1 MKKKEE
7 KKAIKKHVKEVS
19 QGECKKSAKKS
30 RSKKHVK
37 MTTLSSRIISD
48 KDFMSKVKE
57 SSDALLN
64 DINTAAKKIAPY
76 IKGIVRDSG
85 KDVSSYVERLCGDIP
100 ADYNAHRDI
109 FDSFVGLVKM
119 MILDDIDRSESV
131 SPVPEDS
138 TLCSNEEIIPVE
150 SDKHADSQVDELKEP
165 YIHTYQRHVR
175 ELDIGSVSVGYT
187 SKDKLSDLLVSWG
200 YGRFSNNFERMYND
214 IIDKYTCYEDG
225 NYVKFNRKWF
235 DLNAGDWSEYLKI
248 YGDIMLP
255 DIINGLADDNFG
267 FKTKITKGLIHIF
280 LRDEITDGSYVL
292 ALNSLSDLSFGSG
305 ALGVQVTYLRMILK
319 LVVNWIF
326 WHPEHMV
333 FFVAHR
339 HEIKYVVFDY
349 PKCINPVEKG
359 QNEKEELKNITN
371 NLKDLIK
378 LSNFWGI
385 AVVTAS
391 QAGNANSEHA
401 DTHTKPDEPY
411 YRHMKCSERLINN
424 VEFVSMM
431 NEHGISSVIS
441 ETSSLASEIDFLD
454 TMKVVTDALNVTEE
468 NIQAILLRFADIIT
482 EFVIGDNELKG
493 YASII
498 HSFIIGSIDVCELT
512 HKLTIVYVGYNHRDI
527 RDIDMR
533 FKVND
538 IMHSI
543 YLWFD
548 KEFYGTSRVTMYLE
562 NACEKEINKK

>member
-7 KKAIKKHVKEVS
+7 KKANKKHLTEVS
-19 QGECKKSAKKS
+19 QGERKKSAKKS

-64 DINTAAKKIAPY
+64 DINAAAKKIAPY

-85 KDVSSYVERLCGDIP
+85 KDVSSYVERLCGDVP

-119 MILDDIDRSESV
+119 MILDDMDRSESV

-138 TLCSNEEIIPVE
+138 TPCSNEEIIPVE
-150 SDKHADSQVDELKEP
+150 SDKPADSRVDELKEL

-175 ELDIGSVSVGYT
+175 ELDIGSVSVGYA

-214 IIDKYTCYEDG
+214 IIDKYMHIENG
-225 NYVKFNRKWF
+225 ALAKFDKEWF
-235 DLNAGDWSEYLKI
+235 DFTAKDWSEYLKSYI
-248 YGDIMLP
+248 DKILP

-267 FKTKITKGLIHIF
+267 FKTKVTKGLIHVF
-280 LRDEITDGSYVL
+280 LMDEITDGSYVL
-292 ALNSLSDLSFGSG
+292 ALNGLSDHSFGSG
-305 ALGVQVTYLRMILK
+305 ALGFQVTYLRMILK
-319 LVVNWIF
+319 LVVNWIL
-326 WHPEHMV
+326 WHPVYMM

-339 HEIKYVVFDY
+339 HGTKHVFFEASGEIKKLEY
-349 PKCINPVEKG
+349 
-359 QNEKEELKNITN
+359 EKELD
-371 NLKDLIK
+371 DLRK

-385 AVVTAS
+385 AVVTSSHAF
-391 QAGNANSEHA
+391 NTNSDH
-401 DTHTKPDEPY
+401 DNTHTKANGPY

-498 HSFIIGSIDVCELT
+498 HSFIIGSIDACELT

-548 KEFYGTSRVTMYLE
+548 KEFYGTSRVTMYLKDVY
-562 NACEKEINKK
+562 EKEINKK

>member
-1 MKKKEE
+1 MNNKEE
-7 KKAIKKHVKEVS
+7 KKSIKKNVTEVS
-19 QGECKKSAKKS
+19 QTERKKLSKKP
-30 RSKKHVK
+30 RMKKHVK

-57 SSDALLN
+57 TTDILLN
-64 DINTAAKKIAPY
+64 DINTATKKIAPY
-76 IKGIVRDSG
+76 IKGIVKDSD
-85 KDVSSYVERLCGDIP
+85 KEVSLYVERLCCDIP
-100 ADYNAHRDI
+100 VDYNAHRDI

-119 MILDDIDRSESV
+119 MILDDMDHSESV
-131 SPVPEDS
+131 SPVQEDS
-138 TLCSNEEIIPVE
+138 TPCSNEELIPDE
-150 SDKHADSQVDELKEP
+150 SDKPAVSQVDELKES
-165 YIHTYQRHVR
+165 YTHTYQHHVC
-175 ELDIGSVSVGYT
+175 ELDNGLLSVGYA

-200 YGRFSNNFERMYND
+200 YGIFSNDFERMYND
-214 IIDKYTCYEDG
+214 IIDKYMHIENG
-225 NYVKFNRKWF
+225 ALAKFDKEWF
-235 DLNAGDWSEYLKI
+235 DFTAKDWSEYLKSYI
-248 YGDIMLP
+248 DKILP

-267 FKTKITKGLIHIF
+267 FKTKVTKGLIHVF
-280 LRDEITDGSYVL
+280 LMDEITDGSYVL
-292 ALNSLSDLSFGSG
+292 ALNGLSDHSFGSG
-305 ALGVQVTYLRMILK
+305 ALGFQVAYLRMILK
-319 LVVNWIF
+319 LVVNWIL
-326 WHPEHMV
+326 WHPVYMM

-339 HEIKYVVFDY
+339 HGTKHVFFEASGEIKKLEY
-349 PKCINPVEKG
+349 
-359 QNEKEELKNITN
+359 EKELD
-371 NLKDLIK
+371 DLRK

-385 AVVTAS
+385 AVVTSSHAF
-391 QAGNANSEHA
+391 NTNSDH
-401 DTHTKPDEPY
+401 DNTHTKPDEPY

-454 TMKVVTDALNVTEE
+454 TMKVVTDALNVTEA

-512 HKLTIVYVGYNHRDI
+512 HKLTIVYVAYNHRDI
-527 RDIDMR
+527 DMC

-548 KEFYGTSRVTMYLE
+548 KEFYGTSRVTMYLKDV
-562 NACEKEINKK
+562 CEKEINKK

>member
-7 KKAIKKHVKEVS
+7 KKAIKKHLTEVS
-19 QGECKKSAKKS
+19 QGEQKKSAKKS

-37 MTTLSSRIISD
+37 MTTLSSRIIGD
-48 KDFMSKVKE
+48 KNFMSKVKE
-57 SSDALLN
+57 SSDNLLN
-64 DINTAAKKIAPY
+64 DINAVAKKIAPY
-76 IKGIVRDSG
+76 IKGIVKDSD
-85 KDVSSYVERLCGDIP
+85 KEVISYVERLCGDIP

-119 MILDDIDRSESV
+119 MILDDMYRLQSG

-138 TLCSNEEIIPVE
+138 APCSNEEIIPVE
-150 SDKHADSQVDELKEP
+150 SDKPADSRVDELKEL

-175 ELDIGSVSVGYT
+175 ELDIGSVSVGYA

-214 IIDKYTCYEDG
+214 IIDKYMHIENG
-225 NYVKFNRKWF
+225 ALAKFDKEWF
-235 DLNAGDWSEYLKI
+235 DFTAKDWSEYLKSYI
-248 YGDIMLP
+248 DKILP

-267 FKTKITKGLIHIF
+267 FKTKVTKGLIHVF
-280 LRDEITDGSYVL
+280 LMDEITDGSYVL
-292 ALNSLSDLSFGSG
+292 ALNGLSDHSFGSG
-305 ALGVQVTYLRMILK
+305 ALGFQVAYLRMILQ
-319 LVVNWIF
+319 LVVNWIL
-326 WHPEHMV
+326 WHPVYMM

-339 HEIKYVVFDY
+339 HGTKHVFFDASGEIKKLEY
-349 PKCINPVEKG
+349 
-359 QNEKEELKNITN
+359 EKELD
-371 NLKDLIK
+371 DLRK

-385 AVVTAS
+385 AVVTSSHAF
-391 QAGNANSEHA
+391 NTNSDH
-401 DTHTKPDEPY
+401 DNTHTKANEPY
-411 YRHMKCSERLINN
+411 YQHMKCSERLINN

-441 ETSSLASEIDFLD
+441 KTSSLASEIDFLD

-498 HSFIIGSIDVCELT
+498 HSFIIGSIDACELT

-548 KEFYGTSRVTMYLE
+548 KEFYGTSRVTMYLKDV
-562 NACEKEINKK
+562 CEKEINKK

>member
-85 KDVSSYVERLCGDIP
+85 KDVSSYVERLCGDVP

-138 TLCSNEEIIPVE
+138 TSCSNEEIIPVE
-150 SDKHADSQVDELKEP
+150 SDKPADSRVDELKEL

-175 ELDIGSVSVGYT
+175 ELDIGSVSVGYA

-214 IIDKYTCYEDG
+214 IIDKYMHIENG
-225 NYVKFNRKWF
+225 ALAKFDKEWF
-235 DLNAGDWSEYLKI
+235 DFTAKDWSEYLKSYI
-248 YGDIMLP
+248 DKILP

-267 FKTKITKGLIHIF
+267 FKTKVTKGLIHVF
-280 LRDEITDGSYVL
+280 LMDEITDGSYVL
-292 ALNSLSDLSFGSG
+292 ALNGLSDHSFGSD
-305 ALGVQVTYLRMILK
+305 ALGFQVAYLRMILQ
-319 LVVNWIF
+319 LVVNWIL
-326 WHPEHMV
+326 WHPVYMM

-339 HEIKYVVFDY
+339 HGTKHVFFDASREIKKLEY
-349 PKCINPVEKG
+349 
-359 QNEKEELKNITN
+359 EKELE
-371 NLKDLIK
+371 DLRK

-385 AVVTAS
+385 AVVTS
-391 QAGNANSEHA
+391 SHA
-401 DTHTKPDEPY
+401 FNTNTDHDNTHTKTNEPY
-411 YRHMKCSERLINN
+411 YQHMKCSERLINN

-498 HSFIIGSIDVCELT
+498 HSFIIGSIDACELT
-512 HKLTIVYVGYNHRDI
+512 HKLTIVYVSYNHRDI
-527 RDIDMR
+527 RDIDM
-533 FKVND
+533 
-538 IMHSI
+538 
-543 YLWFD
+543 
-548 KEFYGTSRVTMYLE
+548 
-562 NACEKEINKK
+562 

>member
-37 MTTLSSRIISD
+37 MTTLSSRIIGD
-48 KDFMSKVKE
+48 KNFMSKVKE

-85 KDVSSYVERLCGDIP
+85 KDVSSYVERLCGDVP

-119 MILDDIDRSESV
+119 MILDDMDRSESV

-138 TLCSNEEIIPVE
+138 ALRSNEELIPDE
-150 SDKHADSQVDELKEP
+150 SGNPANSQVDELKGP
-165 YIHTYQRHVR
+165 CIHTYLRHVHD
-175 ELDIGSVSVGYT
+175 LDNRSISVGYA

-200 YGRFSNNFERMYND
+200 YGRFINNFERMNND
-214 IIDKYTCYEDG
+214 IIDKYMRIENG
-225 NYVKFNRKWF
+225 HLAKFDKEWF
-235 DLNAGDWSEYLKI
+235 DFTAKDWSEYLKSYI
-248 YGDIMLP
+248 DIILP
-255 DIINGLADDNFG
+255 DIINGLGDDNFG
-267 FKTKITKGLIHIF
+267 FKTKITKGLIHVF
-280 LRDEITDGSYVL
+280 LMDEITDGSYVL
-292 ALNSLSDLSFGSG
+292 ALNSLSDRSFGSG
-305 ALGVQVTYLRMILK
+305 ALGFQVAYLRMILK
-319 LVVNWIF
+319 LVVNWIL
-326 WHPEHMV
+326 WHPVYMM

-339 HEIKYVVFDY
+339 HGTNHVFFDVSGEIKKLEY
-349 PKCINPVEKG
+349 
-359 QNEKEELKNITN
+359 EKELE
-371 NLKDLIK
+371 DLRK

-385 AVVTAS
+385 VVVTSSHAF
-391 QAGNANSEHA
+391 NTHNEHT

-411 YRHMKCSERLINN
+411 YRHMRCSERLINN

-431 NEHGISSVIS
+431 NEHRISSQIS
-441 ETSSLASEIDFLD
+441 ETSSLASGIDFLD
-454 TMKVVTDALNVTEE
+454 TMNVVTDVLDVTEA
-468 NIQAILLRFADIIT
+468 NIQALLLRFAGIIT
-482 EFVIGDNELKG
+482 EFVIGDDEPKG

-498 HSFIIGSIDVCELT
+498 HSFIIGSIDVYELT
-512 HKLTIVYVGYNHRDI
+512 DKLATIYVVYNHRDI
-527 RDIDMR
+527 DMC

-548 KEFYGTSRVTMYLE
+548 KEFYGTSRVTMYLKDV
-562 NACEKEINKK
+562 CEKEINKK

>member
-1 MKKKEE
+1 
-7 KKAIKKHVKEVS
+7 
-19 QGECKKSAKKS
+19 
-30 RSKKHVK
+30 

-57 SSDALLN
+57 SSDNLLN
-64 DINTAAKKIAPY
+64 DINAAAKKIAPY
-76 IKGIVRDSG
+76 IKGIVKDSD
-85 KDVSSYVERLCGDIP
+85 KEVISYVERLCGDIP

-119 MILDDIDRSESV
+119 MILDDMDRSESV

-138 TLCSNEEIIPVE
+138 TPCSNEELIPDE
-150 SDKHADSQVDELKEP
+150 SDKPAVSQVDELKES

-214 IIDKYTCYEDG
+214 IIDKYMHIENG
-225 NYVKFNRKWF
+225 ALAKFDKEWF
-235 DLNAGDWSEYLKI
+235 DFTAKDWSEYLKSYI
-248 YGDIMLP
+248 DKILP

-267 FKTKITKGLIHIF
+267 FKTKVTKGLIHVF
-280 LRDEITDGSYVL
+280 LMDEITDGSYVL
-292 ALNSLSDLSFGSG
+292 ALNGLSDHSFGSG
-305 ALGVQVTYLRMILK
+305 ALGFQVAYLRMILV
-319 LVVNWIF
+319 LVVKWIL
-326 WHPEHMV
+326 WHPVYMM

-339 HEIKYVVFDY
+339 HGTKHVFFDASREIKKLEY
-349 PKCINPVEKG
+349 
-359 QNEKEELKNITN
+359 EKELD
-371 NLKDLIK
+371 DLRK

-385 AVVTAS
+385 VVVTS
-391 QAGNANSEHA
+391 SHA
-401 DTHTKPDEPY
+401 FDTYTKPDEPY
-411 YRHMKCSERLINN
+411 YWHMKCSERLINN
-424 VEFVSMM
+424 MEFVSMM
-431 NEHGISSVIS
+431 NEHRISSQIS
-441 ETSSLASEIDFLD
+441 ETSSLTSGIDFLD
-454 TMKVVTDALNVTEE
+454 RMKIVTDALNVTEP
-468 NIQAILLRFADIIT
+468 NIQALLLRFADIIT
-482 EFVIGDNELKG
+482 EFVVGDNELKG

-498 HSFIIGSIDVCELT
+498 HSFIIGSIDACELT

-527 RDIDMR
+527 RDIDMC

-548 KEFYGTSRVTMYLE
+548 KEFYGTSRVTMYLKDV
-562 NACEKEINKK
+562 CEKEINKK

>member
-7 KKAIKKHVKEVS
+7 KKANKKSVAEVS
-19 QGECKKSAKKS
+19 QGERKKS

-37 MTTLSSRIISD
+37 MTTLSSRIIND

-57 SSDALLN
+57 SSDDLLN
-64 DINTAAKKIAPY
+64 DINAAAKKIAPY

-109 FDSFVGLVKM
+109 FDAFVGLVKM
-119 MILDDIDRSESV
+119 MILDDMKRLESL
-131 SPVPEDS
+131 SPVSENS
-138 TLCSNEEIIPVE
+138 TPCSNEEVIPDEGAPVN
-150 SDKHADSQVDELKEP
+150 DSQGGDIAKFYEHAP
-165 YIHTYQRHVR
+165 R
-175 ELDIGSVSVGYT
+175 ELDGLVSVCYT

-200 YGRFSNNFERMYND
+200 YGMFNDNFERMYSD
-214 IIDKYTCYEDG
+214 IIDKYTYYGDG

-248 YGDIMLP
+248 YGDRMLP
-255 DIINGLADDNFG
+255 DIINSLADYNFG

-292 ALNSLSDLSFGSG
+292 ALNSLSDQSFGSC
-305 ALGVQVTYLRMILK
+305 ALGFHVTYLRMILK

-333 FFVAHR
+333 FFVAHQ
-339 HEIKYVVFDY
+339 HGIKQLIFDGEII
-349 PKCINPVEKG
+349 KCLEDM
-359 QNEKEELKNITN
+359 TN
-371 NLKDLIK
+371 

-385 AVVTAS
+385 AVVTATQVNDVPS
-391 QAGNANSEHA
+391 VL
-401 DTHTKPDEPY
+401 TPY

-431 NEHGISSVIS
+431 DEHERILIYYKDYFKAKVSSVIS
-441 ETSSLASEIDFLD
+441 KSSPLASEINAD
-454 TMKVVTDALNVTEE
+454 TMKVVTAALNVTEA
-468 NIQAILLRFADIIT
+468 NIQALLLRYSDIIT
-482 EFVIGDNELKG
+482 EFITGNGYESKGWTSVIHDFIVGD
-493 YASII
+493 
-498 HSFIIGSIDVCELT
+498 IDVSEFT
-512 HKLTIVYVGYNHRDI
+512 SNFADVYDVCTHRDL
-527 RDIDMR
+527 R

-538 IMHSI
+538 IMAAI

-548 KEFYGTSRVTMYLE
+548 TEFYGTTRVAMYLE
-562 NACEKEINKK
+562 NVCEKEINKK

>member
-1 MKKKEE
+1 MNNKEE
-7 KKAIKKHVKEVS
+7 KKSIKKNVTEVS
-19 QGECKKSAKKS
+19 QTERKKLSKKP
-30 RSKKHVK
+30 RMKKHVK

-64 DINTAAKKIAPY
+64 NINTAAKKIAPY

-85 KDVSSYVERLCGDIP
+85 KDVSSYVERLCGDVP

-119 MILDDIDRSESV
+119 MILDDMNRSESV

-138 TLCSNEEIIPVE
+138 ALRSNEEVIHDE
-150 SDKHADSQVDELKEP
+150 SGNPANSQVDELKEP

-214 IIDKYTCYEDG
+214 IIDKYMHIENG
-225 NYVKFNRKWF
+225 ALAKFDKEWF
-235 DLNAGDWSEYLKI
+235 DFTAKDWSEYLKSYI
-248 YGDIMLP
+248 DKILP

-267 FKTKITKGLIHIF
+267 FKTKVTKGLIHVF
-280 LRDEITDGSYVL
+280 LMDEITDGSYVL
-292 ALNSLSDLSFGSG
+292 ALNGLSDHSFGSG
-305 ALGVQVTYLRMILK
+305 ALGFQVAYLRMILQ
-319 LVVNWIF
+319 LVVNWIL
-326 WHPEHMV
+326 WHPVYMM

-339 HEIKYVVFDY
+339 HGTKHVFFDASGEIKKLEY
-349 PKCINPVEKG
+349 
-359 QNEKEELKNITN
+359 EKELE
-371 NLKDLIK
+371 DLRK

-385 AVVTAS
+385 AVTSSHAF
-391 QAGNANSEHA
+391 NTNSDH
-401 DTHTKPDEPY
+401 DNTHTKANEPY
-411 YRHMKCSERLINN
+411 YQHMKCSERLINN

-441 ETSSLASEIDFLD
+441 KTSSLASEIDFLD
-454 TMKVVTDALNVTEE
+454 TMKVVTDALNVTEA

-548 KEFYGTSRVTMYLE
+548 KEFYGTSRVTMYLRDV
-562 NACEKEINKK
+562 CEKEINKK

>member
-30 RSKKHVK
+30 ISKKHVK

-85 KDVSSYVERLCGDIP
+85 KDVSSYVERLCGDVQ

-119 MILDDIDRSESV
+119 MILDDMDRSESV

-138 TLCSNEEIIPVE
+138 ALRSNEELIPDE
-150 SDKHADSQVDELKEP
+150 SGNPANSQVDELKGP
-165 YIHTYQRHVR
+165 CIHTYLRHVHD
-175 ELDIGSVSVGYT
+175 LDNRSISVGYA

-200 YGRFSNNFERMYND
+200 YGRFINNFERMNND
-214 IIDKYTCYEDG
+214 IIDKYMRIENG
-225 NYVKFNRKWF
+225 HLAKFDKEWF
-235 DLNAGDWSEYLKI
+235 DFTAKDWSEYLKSYI
-248 YGDIMLP
+248 DIILP
-255 DIINGLADDNFG
+255 DIINGLGDDNFG
-267 FKTKITKGLIHIF
+267 FKTKITKGLIHVF
-280 LRDEITDGSYVL
+280 LMDEITDGSYVL
-292 ALNSLSDLSFGSG
+292 ALNSLSDRSFGSG
-305 ALGVQVTYLRMILK
+305 ALGFQVAYLRMILK
-319 LVVNWIF
+319 LVVNWIL
-326 WHPEHMV
+326 WHPVYMM

-339 HEIKYVVFDY
+339 HGTNHVFFDVSGEIKKLEY
-349 PKCINPVEKG
+349 
-359 QNEKEELKNITN
+359 EKELE
-371 NLKDLIK
+371 DLRK

-385 AVVTAS
+385 VVVTSSHAF
-391 QAGNANSEHA
+391 NTHNEHT

-431 NEHGISSVIS
+431 NEHRISSQIS
-441 ETSSLASEIDFLD
+441 ETSSLASGIDFLD
-454 TMKVVTDALNVTEE
+454 TMNVVTDVLDVTEA
-468 NIQAILLRFADIIT
+468 NIQALLLRFAGIIT
-482 EFVIGDNELKG
+482 EFVIGDDEPKG

-498 HSFIIGSIDVCELT
+498 HSFIIGSIDVYELT
-512 HKLTIVYVGYNHRDI
+512 DKLATIYVVYNHRDI
-527 RDIDMR
+527 DMC

-548 KEFYGTSRVTMYLE
+548 KEFYGTSRVTMYLKDV
-562 NACEKEINKK
+562 CEKEINKK

>member
-7 KKAIKKHVKEVS
+7 KKSIKKHVKEVS

-30 RSKKHVK
+30 ISKKHVK

-85 KDVSSYVERLCGDIP
+85 KDVSSYVERLCGDVP

-119 MILDDIDRSESV
+119 MILDDMDRSESV

-138 TLCSNEEIIPVE
+138 TPCSNEEIIPVE
-150 SDKHADSQVDELKEP
+150 SDKPANLQVDELKEP
-165 YIHTYQRHVR
+165 YIRTYQRHVHD
-175 ELDIGSVSVGYT
+175 LDNMFSVGYA

-200 YGRFSNNFERMYND
+200 YGRFGDKFERMYND
-214 IIDKYTCYEDG
+214 IIDKYMHIENG
-225 NYVKFNRKWF
+225 ALAKFDKEWF
-235 DLNAGDWSEYLKI
+235 DFTAKDWSEYLKSYI
-248 YGDIMLP
+248 DKILP

-267 FKTKITKGLIHIF
+267 FKTKVTKGLIHVF
-280 LRDEITDGSYVL
+280 LMDEITDGSYVL
-292 ALNSLSDLSFGSG
+292 VLNGLSDHSFGSG
-305 ALGVQVTYLRMILK
+305 ALGFQVAYLRMILQ
-319 LVVNWIF
+319 LVVNWIL
-326 WHPEHMV
+326 WHPVYMM

-339 HEIKYVVFDY
+339 HGTKHVFFDASGEIKKLEY
-349 PKCINPVEKG
+349 
-359 QNEKEELKNITN
+359 EKELE
-371 NLKDLIK
+371 DLRK

-385 AVVTAS
+385 VVVTSSHAF
-391 QAGNANSEHA
+391 NTHNEHT

-431 NEHGISSVIS
+431 NEHRISSQIS
-441 ETSSLASEIDFLD
+441 ETSSLASGIDFLD
-454 TMKVVTDALNVTEE
+454 TMNVVTDALDVTEA
-468 NIQAILLRFADIIT
+468 NIQALLLRFAGIIT
-482 EFVIGDNELKG
+482 EFVIGDDEPKG

-498 HSFIIGSIDVCELT
+498 HSFIIGSIDVYELT
-512 HKLTIVYVGYNHRDI
+512 DKLATVYVAYNHRDI
-527 RDIDMR
+527 DMC

-548 KEFYGTSRVTMYLE
+548 KEFYGTSRVTMYLKDV
-562 NACEKEINKK
+562 CEKEINKK

>member
-7 KKAIKKHVKEVS
+7 KKAIKKHLTEVS
-19 QGECKKSAKKS
+19 QGERKKSAKKS

-37 MTTLSSRIISD
+37 MTTISSRIISD

-76 IKGIVRDSG
+76 IKGIVKDSD
-85 KDVSSYVERLCGDIP
+85 KEVISYVERLCGDIP
-100 ADYNAHRDI
+100 ADYNAHQDI

-119 MILDDIDRSESV
+119 MILDDMDRSESV

-138 TLCSNEEIIPVE
+138 TPCSNEEIIPVE
-150 SDKHADSQVDELKEP
+150 SDKPVDSQVDELKEP

-175 ELDIGSVSVGYT
+175 ELDIGSVSVGYA

-214 IIDKYTCYEDG
+214 IIDKYMHIENG
-225 NYVKFNRKWF
+225 ALAKFDKEWF
-235 DLNAGDWSEYLKI
+235 DLTAKDWSEYLKSYI
-248 YGDIMLP
+248 DKILP

-267 FKTKITKGLIHIF
+267 FKTKVTKGLIHVF
-280 LRDEITDGSYVL
+280 LMDEITDGSYVL
-292 ALNSLSDLSFGSG
+292 ALNGLSDHSFGSG
-305 ALGVQVTYLRMILK
+305 ALGFQVAYLRLILK
-319 LVVNWIF
+319 LVVNWII
-326 WHPEHMV
+326 WHPVYMM

-339 HEIKYVVFDY
+339 HGTKHVFFEASGEIKKLEY
-349 PKCINPVEKG
+349 
-359 QNEKEELKNITN
+359 EKELE
-371 NLKDLIK
+371 DLRK

-385 AVVTAS
+385 AVTSAH
-391 QAGNANSEHA
+391 AFNTNSDH
-401 DTHTKPDEPY
+401 DNTHTKANEPY
-411 YRHMKCSERLINN
+411 YQHMKCSERLINN

-441 ETSSLASEIDFLD
+441 KTSSLASEIDFLD
-454 TMKVVTDALNVTEE
+454 TMKVVTDALNVTEA

-498 HSFIIGSIDVCELT
+498 HSFIIGSIDACELT

-527 RDIDMR
+527 RDIDMC

-548 KEFYGTSRVTMYLE
+548 KEFYGTSRVTMYLKDV
-562 NACEKEINKK
+562 CEKEINKK

>member
-7 KKAIKKHVKEVS
+7 KKAIKKHLTEVS
-19 QGECKKSAKKS
+19 QGEWKKSAKKS

-48 KDFMSKVKE
+48 KNFMSKVKE

-76 IKGIVRDSG
+76 IKGIVKDSG
-85 KDVSSYVERLCGDIP
+85 KDVSSYVERLCGDVP

-119 MILDDIDRSESV
+119 MILDDMDRSESV

-138 TLCSNEEIIPVE
+138 TPCSNEEIIPVE
-150 SDKHADSQVDELKEP
+150 SDKPVNPQVDELKGP
-165 YIHTYQRHVR
+165 YIHTYQRHLRDLRRHVR
-175 ELDIGSVSVGYT
+175 ELDIGSVSVGYA

-214 IIDKYTCYEDG
+214 IIDKYMHIENG
-225 NYVKFNRKWF
+225 ALAKFDKEWF
-235 DLNAGDWSEYLKI
+235 DFTAKDWSEYLKSYI
-248 YGDIMLP
+248 DKILP

-267 FKTKITKGLIHIF
+267 FKTKVTKGLIHVF
-280 LRDEITDGSYVL
+280 LMDEITDGSYVL
-292 ALNSLSDLSFGSG
+292 ALNGLSDRSFGPG
-305 ALGVQVTYLRMILK
+305 ALGIQVTYLRMILK
-319 LVVNWIF
+319 LVVYWIL
-326 WHPEHMV
+326 WHPVYMM

-339 HEIKYVVFDY
+339 HGTKHVFFEASGEIKKLEY
-349 PKCINPVEKG
+349 
-359 QNEKEELKNITN
+359 EKELD
-371 NLKDLIK
+371 NLRK

-385 AVVTAS
+385 AVVTSSHAF
-391 QAGNANSEHA
+391 NTNSDH
-401 DTHTKPDEPY
+401 DNTHTKANEPY
-411 YRHMKCSERLINN
+411 YQHMKCSERLINN

-441 ETSSLASEIDFLD
+441 KTSSLASEIDFLD
-454 TMKVVTDALNVTEE
+454 TMKVVTDALNVTEA

-482 EFVIGDNELKG
+482 EFVIRDNELKG

-548 KEFYGTSRVTMYLE
+548 KEFYGTSRVTMYLKYV
-562 NACEKEINKK
+562 CEKEINKK